1 MTRPEHDQT
10 FVIVGAGQAGAWTAL
25 TLRRESFAGRV
36 VLIGAEPHPP
46 YERPPLSKAALVEG
60 SFLEG
65 TILTPADAEAA
76 GIELW
81 LATRVTAIDRSAATL
96 RCEDGRVLAYDRLVL
111 TTGGAPRLPPFARDI
126 VSDRLH
132 VLRTRE
138 DAARLSG
145 ALKPARRVIVIGGGW
160 IGLETAASCR
170 TLGIEVTLLEAA
182 DRLCARSLP
191 AAVSDYLRAL
201 HERHGVTLVFG
212 ARCAA
217 IEPSEDKIA
226 VRFEDGARIEADQL
240 VIGTGISPNVALA
253 EAAGLALANG
263 ILVDRRGVTSDP
275 NISAAGDVACHPS
288 RFAKGLVRLE
298 CWANAQNQAIATAK
312 AALGTGGDYD
322 EVPWFWSDQY
332 GVNLQILGLPDRG
345 GLALARGAP
354 RDGQG
359 LWMVTDAAGTL
370 AGLVA
375 VNAGGDL
382 RALRKLVASGAT
394 PDHAQWGDLSVP
406 IRKIAAGAVQ
416 TA

>member
-1 MTRPEHDQT
+1 MDGPSRDQS
-10 FVIVGAGQAGAWTAL
+10 FVIVGAGQAGAWTAM
-25 TLRRESFAGRV
+25 TLRREGFAGRV
-36 VLIGAEPHPP
+36 VLIGEEPHPP
-46 YERPPLSKAALVEG
+46 YERPPLSKTALVEG
-60 SFLEG
+60 TFLEG

-81 LATRVTAIDRSAATL
+81 LETRVTAIERSAATV
-96 RCEDGRVLAYDRLVL
+96 RCADGRVLAYDRLVL
-111 TTGGAPRLPPFARDI
+111 TTGGAPRLPPFARDV
-126 VSDRLH
+126 VSARLH

-138 DAARLSG
+138 DAARLSA

-170 TLGIEVTLLEAA
+170 TLGVEVTLLEAA

-191 AAVSDYLRAL
+191 AAVSDYLRGL
-201 HERHGVTLVFG
+201 HERHGVTFVFG
-212 ARCAA
+212 ARCEA
-217 IEPSEDKIA
+217 IEPSEDGIA
-226 VRFEDGARIEADQL
+226 VRLEGGARITADHL
-240 VIGTGISPNVALA
+240 VIGIGISPNVALA

-288 RFAKGLVRLE
+288 RFARGLVRLE
-298 CWANAQNQAIATAK
+298 CWANAQNQAIAMAK

-345 GLALARGAP
+345 GLALARGTP
-354 RDGQG
+354 QDGQG
-359 LWMVTDAAGTL
+359 LWLVTDASGAL
-370 AGLVA
+370 AGIVA

-394 PDHAQWGDLSVP
+394 PDRDQWGDLSVP
-406 IRKIAAGAVQ
+406 ARKIEARAAP